1 MAASVVCIQ
10 TTIMP
15 RSHVLHLQTTNN
27 GTFCLLSSIN
37 PLSYLSLIIC
47 KDYSIVMTSK
57 KLPEIIEPYFIELS
71 GFYWE
76 FVTMDWKPREF
87 HCLFLCGFCL
97 VISKLLKP
105 YEATPVL
112 NLIIAFRS
120 ETTFCGQTACILCLC
135 LFWLHRSIAL

>member
-76 FVTMDWKPREF
+76 FVTMD
-87 HCLFLCGFCL
+87 
-97 VISKLLKP
+97 
-105 YEATPVL
+105 
-112 NLIIAFRS
+112 
-120 ETTFCGQTACILCLC
+120 
-135 LFWLHRSIAL
+135 